1 GIVENLPDDTPIAP
15 AIAEVDG
22 VITVTPVI
30 EGQALVSHEG
40 TATGAAVRGV
50 DPDYFIQRP
59 AVAEKLAILEPG
71 AFAQPDVIAIGRRMA
86 QRLRVSAG
94 DQLTLIAPEG
104 STTAFGTMPRMRAY
118 TIAAVF
124 EVGMFEYD
132 SAFVYMPLET
142 AQTFFRM
149 PDRITALEIFLENP
163 DNLSAIQ
170 QQLEPI
176 ILGTGRLW
184 DWQQANAGFFTALR
198 VERNVMFLILTLIIL
213 VAAFNIISGLVMLVK
228 DKSADVAI
236 MRTMGATRG
245 MIMRVFLLTGA
256 SIGII
261 GTLAGLV
268 LGVSFAANIESIRA
282 WLEGLTGTRL
292 FDAEIYFLSQLPAH
306 VVWVEVAAVVAMA
319 IGLSLLA
326 TIYPSWRAASLDPV
340 EALRYG

>member
-1 GIVENLPDDTPIAP
+1 MIASFERMVALRYLRARRREGFISIIAGFSFLGIALGVATLIIVMAVMNGFRIELVNRILGLNGHVNVYGIVENLPDDTPIAP

-236 MRTMGATRG
+236 MRTM
-245 MIMRVFLLTGA
+245 
-256 SIGII
+256 
-261 GTLAGLV
+261 
-268 LGVSFAANIESIRA
+268 
-282 WLEGLTGTRL
+282 
-292 FDAEIYFLSQLPAH
+292 
-306 VVWVEVAAVVAMA
+306 
-319 IGLSLLA
+319 
-326 TIYPSWRAASLDPV
+326 
-340 EALRYG
+340 